1 MPLLSKCFP
10 CFKFKREEV
19 IDKLDYSNT
28 PLTDFPEVWQHER
41 TLEELYLSTTRVG
54 ILFGLIWAPY
64 LPLIIFQLQA
74 LPPQLFYCQGLR
86 VLHVNSNNLES
97 IPQAIG
103 SLRQLQHLD
112 LNRNR
117 EIYTMFSIQT
127 LQYVFPLQLLSMC
140 LRRSRPAS
148 T

>member
-10 CFKFKREEV
+10 CFKFKHEEV

-28 PLTDFPEVWQHER
+28 PLSTDFPEVWQHER

-54 ILFGLIWAPY
+54 TSLSYLYSLFTHSFRLSP
-64 LPLIIFQLQA
+64 QLQT

-117 EIYTMFSIQT
+117 ETSC
-127 LQYVFPLQLLSMC
+127 PL
-140 LRRSRPAS
+140 SRENF